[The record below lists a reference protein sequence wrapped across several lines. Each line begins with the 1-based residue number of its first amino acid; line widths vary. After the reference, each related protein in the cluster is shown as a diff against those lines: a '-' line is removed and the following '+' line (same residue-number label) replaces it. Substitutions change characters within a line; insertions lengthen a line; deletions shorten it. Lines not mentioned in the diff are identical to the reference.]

1 MGKISSKPD
10 KENPFLHKAMS
21 DKSLGKNYSLEA
33 VIINCVI
40 RSFINYK
47 TISNDPRLR
56 TIQQKN
62 TGETEGSS
70 VCNKYK

>member
-1 MGKISSKPD
+1 MGKLSSKPD

-47 TISNDPRLR
+47 AISNDPRLR

-62 TGETEGSS
+62 TGETAGSRVS
-70 VCNKYK
+70 